1 MENEIKSK
9 ILDVNIEDE
18 IKKSFISYAMAVN
31 ISRALPDVRDG
42 LKPVH
47 RRILYSMYE
56 SGYTND
62 KPTRK
67 SARIVGDV
75 MGKYHPHGDA
85 AIYDAMVRLAQPF
98 SIRYTLVQGQ
108 GNFGTVDGDPAA
120 ASRYTEAKLSK
131 IAGDLLADIDKDTVD
146 FYPNFDETELQPRV
160 LPSRFPNLL
169 VNGSDGIAVGMAT
182 NIPPHNLR
190 EVINGVKAL
199 IDNPDIT
206 VEQLMEH
213 IKGPDFPTAGIIM
226 GLSGI
231 RETYMTGRGRIVVRA
246 KHEIEQISAD
256 RARIVVTELPYQV
269 NKARL
274 VEKIAELHKEKRFEG
289 LSALRDESNK
299 DGMRLVMELKKDVN
313 PQVVLNFLYKHTQL
327 QETFGAIMLA
337 LVDNEPRVLT
347 LKEMLYYYLEHQ
359 KQVIIR
365 RTQYDLKK
373 ALARAHILEGLIKAL
388 DIIDKVIQLIRSS
401 QTTEAAKTALME
413 QLGFSEEQAKS
424 ILDMRLQRLTG
435 LERQRLIDELEEKK
449 KLIAYYNEI
458 LGSEAMVLGIIK
470 DELGQIADKYGD
482 DRRTEI
488 TAASDE
494 IDLES
499 LIQQEDMVVTM
510 THFGYIKRLP
520 SSTYRAQHRGG
531 KGITGLTTREEDF
544 VERVLVTSTHTDL
557 LFFTNIGKVH
567 QLRCYQIP
575 EAGRTAKG
583 TAVVNL
589 LNLAPGEKVSAVIP
603 LPEEPQM
610 RQGRNL
616 VQATKDGFIKKTRL
630 SEFENIRKNGILSVI
645 LRPGDELVQVQLTS
659 GNDDIILG
667 TSMGKAIRF
676 NEKNV
681 RTMGRVT
688 QGVTAMDIAQD
699 DFVVN
704 MGVLREGTSILTI
717 TENGYAKRSFPEEYR
732 VINRGGKGII
742 THELTEKTGK
752 MVDLQVV
759 SDDSDIMLI
768 TSDGVIIRVPVSQIR
783 VAGRATQGVIAMR
796 VADGVKVVCSAAVP
810 QEDAEE
816 AEFDGETTSA
826 GEPQEEPGTDGWV
839 PEEGDGA
846 ADDAELL

>member
-1 MENEIKSK
+1 MENELKSRV
-9 ILDVNIEDE
+9 LDVNIEEE

-146 FYPNFDETELQPRV
+146 FYPNFDETEMQPRV

-190 EVINGVKAL
+190 EVTAGVKAL

-206 VEQLMEH
+206 SEELMEY
-213 IKGPDFPTAGIIM
+213 IKGPDFPTAGTIM

-231 RETYMTGRGRIVVRA
+231 RQTYTTGRGRIVVRA
-246 KHEIEQISAD
+246 KHEIEQMTAD

-274 VEKIAELHKEKRFEG
+274 VEKIAELHKDKRFEG

-313 PQVVLNFLYKHTQL
+313 PNVVLNFLYKHTQL

-337 LVDNEPRVLT
+337 LVDNEPRILT

-359 KQVIIR
+359 KEIIVR
-365 RTQYDLKK
+365 RTRFDLKK
-373 ALARAHILEGLIKAL
+373 AQARAHILEGLIKAL
-388 DIIDKVIQLIRSS
+388 DIIDEVISLIRSS
-401 QTTEAAKTALME
+401 QTTDIAKSALME

-435 LERQRLIDELEEKK
+435 LERQRLTDELEEKRR
-449 KLIAYYNEI
+449 LIAYYNEI
-458 LGSEAMVLGIIK
+458 LGSEKLVLEIIK
-470 DELGQIADKYGD
+470 DEIGQIAEKYGD

-494 IDLES
+494 IDFES
-499 LIQQEDMVVTM
+499 LIQEEDMVVTM

-520 SSTYRAQHRGG
+520 SNTYRAQHRGG

-557 LFFTNIGKVH
+557 LFFTNFGKVH
-567 QLRCYQIP
+567 QIRCYQIP

-589 LNLAPGEKVSAVIP
+589 LNLAAGEKVTAVIP
-603 LPEEPQM
+603 LPEDKRE
-610 RQGRNL
+610 RQGKNL

-645 LRPGDELVQVQLTS
+645 LRPGDELVQVALTS
-659 GNDDIILG
+659 GEDDIILG
-667 TSMGKAIRF
+667 TAQGKAIRF
-676 NEKNV
+676 SEKNV
-681 RTMGRVT
+681 RQMGRVT
-688 QGVTAMDIAQD
+688 QGVTAMDIAQGD
-699 DFVVN
+699 RVIN
-704 MGVLREGTSILTI
+704 MGILREGTTILTV
-717 TENGYAKRSFPEEYR
+717 TENGFAKRSFPEEYR

-742 THELTEKTGK
+742 THDLTEKTGEL
-752 MVDLQVV
+752 VDIQVV
-759 SDDSDIMLI
+759 NDDDDVMLI
-768 TSDGVIIRVPVSQIR
+768 TSDGVIIRIPVAQIR
-783 VAGRATQGVIAMR
+783 IAGRATQGVIAMR
-796 VADGVKVVCSAAVP
+796 VAEGVKVVCAAAVP
-810 QEDAEE
+810 AEEETEQAIEQQAEAHAQDADSAADDDALLDREDAE
-816 AEFDGETTSA
+816 
-826 GEPQEEPGTDGWV
+826 
-839 PEEGDGA
+839 
-846 ADDAELL
+846 LI

>member
-1 MENEIKSK
+1 MENELKSRV
-9 ILDVNIEDE
+9 LDVNIEEE

-146 FYPNFDETELQPRV
+146 FYPNFDETEMQPRV

-190 EVINGVKAL
+190 EVTAGVKAL

-206 VEQLMEH
+206 SEELMEY
-213 IKGPDFPTAGIIM
+213 IKGPDFPTAGTIM

-231 RETYMTGRGRIVVRA
+231 RQTYTTGRGRIVVRA
-246 KHEIEQISAD
+246 KHEIEQMTAD

-274 VEKIAELHKEKRFEG
+274 VEKIAELHKDKRFEG

-313 PQVVLNFLYKHTQL
+313 PNVVLNFLYKHTQL

-337 LVDNEPRVLT
+337 LVDNEPRILT

-359 KQVIIR
+359 KEVIVR
-365 RTQYDLKK
+365 RTRFDLKK
-373 ALARAHILEGLIKAL
+373 AQARAHILEGLIKAL
-388 DIIDKVIQLIRSS
+388 DIIDEVISLIRSS
-401 QTTEAAKTALME
+401 QTTDIAKSALME

-435 LERQRLIDELEEKK
+435 LERQRLTDELEEKR

-458 LGSEAMVLGIIK
+458 LGSEKLVLEIIK
-470 DELGQIADKYGD
+470 DEIGQIAEKYGD

-494 IDLES
+494 IDFES
-499 LIQQEDMVVTM
+499 LIQEEDMVVTM

-520 SSTYRAQHRGG
+520 SNTYRAQHRGG

-557 LFFTNIGKVH
+557 LFFTNLGKVH
-567 QLRCYQIP
+567 QIRCYQIP

-589 LNLAPGEKVSAVIP
+589 LNLAAGEKVTAVIP
-603 LPEEPQM
+603 LPEDKQE
-610 RQGRNL
+610 RQGKNL

-645 LRPGDELVQVQLTS
+645 LRPGDELVQVALTS
-659 GNDDIILG
+659 GEDDIILG
-667 TSMGKAIRF
+667 TAQGKAIRF
-676 NEKNV
+676 SEKNV
-681 RTMGRVT
+681 RQMGRVT
-688 QGVTAMDIAQD
+688 QGVTAMDIAQGD
-699 DFVVN
+699 RVIN
-704 MGVLREGTSILTI
+704 MGILRDGTTILTV
-717 TENGYAKRSFPEEYR
+717 TENGFAKRSFPEEYR

-742 THELTEKTGK
+742 THELTEKTGEL
-752 MVDLQVV
+752 VDIQVV
-759 SDDSDIMLI
+759 NDDDDVMLI
-768 TSDGVIIRVPVSQIR
+768 TSDGVIIRIPVAQIR
-783 VAGRATQGVIAMR
+783 IAGRATQGVIAMR
-796 VADGVKVVCSAAVP
+796 VAEGVKVVCAAAVP
-810 QEDAEE
+810 AEE
-816 AEFDGETTSA
+816 ETEQAIEQQAEAHAQDADSA
-826 GEPQEEPGTDGWV
+826 TD
-839 PEEGDGA
+839 
-846 ADDAELL
+846 DDALLDREDTELI

>member
-1 MENEIKSK
+1 MENELKSRV
-9 ILDVNIEDE
+9 LDVNIEEE

-146 FYPNFDETELQPRV
+146 FYPNFDETEMQPRV

-190 EVINGVKAL
+190 EVTAGVKAL

-206 VEQLMEH
+206 SEELMEY
-213 IKGPDFPTAGIIM
+213 IKGPDFPTAGTIM

-231 RETYMTGRGRIVVRA
+231 RQTYTTGRGRIVVRA
-246 KHEIEQISAD
+246 KHEIEQMTAD

-274 VEKIAELHKEKRFEG
+274 VEKIAELHKDKRFEG

-313 PQVVLNFLYKHTQL
+313 PNVVLNFLYKHTQL

-337 LVDNEPRVLT
+337 LVDNEPRILT

-359 KQVIIR
+359 KEVIVR
-365 RTQYDLKK
+365 RTRFDLKK
-373 ALARAHILEGLIKAL
+373 AQARAHILEGLIKAL
-388 DIIDKVIQLIRSS
+388 DIIDEVISLIRSS
-401 QTTEAAKTALME
+401 QTTDIAKGALME

-435 LERQRLIDELEEKK
+435 LERQRLTDELEEKR

-458 LGSEAMVLGIIK
+458 LGSEKLVLEIIK
-470 DELGQIADKYGD
+470 DEIGQIAEKYGD

-494 IDLES
+494 IDFES
-499 LIQQEDMVVTM
+499 LIQEEDMVVTM

-520 SSTYRAQHRGG
+520 SNTYRAQHRGG

-557 LFFTNIGKVH
+557 LFFTNFGKVH
-567 QLRCYQIP
+567 QIRCYQIP

-589 LNLAPGEKVSAVIP
+589 LNLAAGEKVTAVIP
-603 LPEEPQM
+603 LPEDKQE
-610 RQGRNL
+610 RQGKNL

-645 LRPGDELVQVQLTS
+645 LRPGDELVQVALTS
-659 GNDDIILG
+659 GEDDIILG
-667 TSMGKAIRF
+667 TAQGKAIRF
-676 NEKNV
+676 SEKNV
-681 RTMGRVT
+681 RQMGRVT
-688 QGVTAMDIAQD
+688 QGVTAMDIAQGD
-699 DFVVN
+699 RVIN
-704 MGVLREGTSILTI
+704 MGILRDGTTILTV
-717 TENGYAKRSFPEEYR
+717 TENGFAKRSFPEEYR

-742 THELTEKTGK
+742 THDLTEKTGEL
-752 MVDLQVV
+752 VDIQVV
-759 SDDSDIMLI
+759 NDDDDVMLI
-768 TSDGVIIRVPVSQIR
+768 TSDGVIIRIPVAQIR

-796 VADGVKVVCSAAVP
+796 VAEGVKVVCAAAVP
-810 QEDAEE
+810 AEE
-816 AEFDGETTSA
+816 ETEQAIEQQAEAHAQDADS
-826 GEPQEEPGTDGWV
+826 
-839 PEEGDGA
+839 A
-846 ADDAELL
+846 ADDDALLDREDTELI